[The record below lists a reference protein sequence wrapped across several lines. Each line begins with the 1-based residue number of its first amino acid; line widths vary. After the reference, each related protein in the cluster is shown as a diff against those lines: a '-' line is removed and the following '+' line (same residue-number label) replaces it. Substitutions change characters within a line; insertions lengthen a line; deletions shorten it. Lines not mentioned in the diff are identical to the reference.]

1 MSEPQPIETAPE
13 NGQKIV
19 AVRLIEGRI
28 VKKQVTFW
36 FEGDLTAGW
45 ANILGKPLGFEPTH
59 WRPRTAHT
67 EDASK

>member
-1 MSEPQPIETAPE
+1 MRKLRTIESAPT

-28 VKKQVTFW
+28 VKKQVTSW

-45 ANILGKPLGFEPTH
+45 VNILGKPLGFEPTH
-59 WRPRTAHT
+59 WMPTT
-67 EDASK
+67 LGPEDER